1 MNESPWTAEEDAQ
14 LVRCRLAGMTFAE
27 TAAILGRTK
36 MATETR
42 YYGIRAKRPQAS
54 PGDLYG
60 LWARA
65 MDTVRAAQ

>member
-1 MNESPWTAEEDAQ
+1 MNEPDWTTEEDAQ
-14 LVRCRLAGMTFAE
+14 LVRCRLACMTFAE

-42 YYGIRAKRPQAS
+42 YYAVRDKRPKPADDS
-54 PGDLYG
+54 LYG
-60 LWARA
+60 MWTCA

>member
-1 MNESPWTAEEDAQ
+1 MSDSPWKEDEDAQ
-14 LVRCRLAGMTFAE
+14 LVRCRLDGMTFAE

-42 YYGIRAKRPQAS
+42 YYGIRAKRPQAA

-60 LWARA
+60 LWCQA
-65 MDTVRAAQ
+65 MAAVRAAQ